1 MPSSTKINYVLI
13 DYIFGV
19 VLFTVITFIL
29 APPIK
34 SIFEITD
41 LSEFYCG
48 ARLLVEGRAADIY
61 DPKVFFPFQQSVF
74 PALGT
79 RAIPLY
85 VAPFGLYFLIPLL
98 VFPPAIAYLGT
109 KICYIILCLTALC
122 FLVRHLQLSSRW
134 FMWLGAIL
142 PFSGPF
148 WEAIRIEQVA
158 PILFLSMVLHLVL
171 LDKNRPVSSAL
182 ALAPFLMKPHL
193 ALTLCCLHL
202 GARRWKFVLSFA
214 LIALFFLALSYFTC
228 GPQAYQKYQALLSFS
243 MVDLQWM
250 NPEATPTLRGQ
261 LLRLSF
267 IPQALSTKITT
278 VVFGVI
284 LLAIIYLGQRLRG
297 NVPSRVASLV
307 AIPLGLVF
315 SLHCYSY
322 DLVVLLPAVLMCG
335 QEFVSALLAWRRD
348 KVKPDVAFVAD
359 FVLAKLV
366 PLLGFVLPF
375 YALIHYIFTLR
386 GSLTNYHFVL
396 LLLLTVSL
404 VRSGL
409 TDKVKA
415 GSENTLAPP
424 T

>member
-1 MPSSTKINYVLI
+1 MLPKENMPNESKINYALI

-19 VLFTVITFIL
+19 VLFSVITFIL
-29 APPIK
+29 APPAK
-34 SIFEITD
+34 SVFEITD

-48 ARLLVEGRAADIY
+48 AKLLIEGRAADIY
-61 DPKVFFPFQQSVF
+61 DPKAFFPFQQATF
-74 PALGT
+74 PELGT

-98 VFPPAIAYLGT
+98 IFPPEFAYLGT
-109 KICYIILCLTALC
+109 KICYIALCLGGLY
-122 FLVRHLQLSSRW
+122 FLVRHLHLSSRW

-158 PILFLSMVLHLVL
+158 PILFLSMVLHLIF
-171 LDKNRPVSSAL
+171 LDKNKSVPGAL
-182 ALAPFLMKPHL
+182 ALAPFLVKPHL

-202 GARRWKFVLSFA
+202 GARRWKFIFTFGCIS
-214 LIALFFLALSYFTC
+214 LFFLALSYLTC
-228 GPQAYQKYQALLSFS
+228 GPAAYQKYQALLSFS

-261 LLRLSF
+261 LLRLPF
-267 IPQALSTKITT
+267 IPQALSTQVST
-278 VVFGVI
+278 VVFGLIMLALIYVGH
-284 LLAIIYLGQRLRG
+284 LLKSHL
-297 NVPSRVASLV
+297 PSRVASLV

-322 DLVVLLPAVLMCG
+322 DLVVLLPAILICAK
-335 QEFVSALLAWRRD
+335 EFVGAILVWRQH
-348 KVKPDVAFVAD
+348 KVRPSYAFLAD
-359 FVLAKLV
+359 FLLAKLLPSV
-366 PLLGFVLPF
+366 SFVLPF

-386 GSLTNYHFVL
+386 GSLVNYHFVL
-396 LLLLTVSL
+396 LLLLTLSL

-409 TDKVKA
+409 MDRIKA
-415 GSENTLAPP
+415 GSQ
-424 T
+424 